1 MRAVERTI
9 IEVIESL
16 PEEYQF
22 VLRAHYVAGKSA
34 AEIASAL
41 SVPSDSVVRIISAG
55 KAALARE
62 LGL

>member
-1 MRAVERTI
+1 MERTI

-16 PEEYQF
+16 PEEYQI

-34 AEIASAL
+34 AEIASVLA
-41 SVPSDSVVRIISAG
+41 VPTDSVARIINAG